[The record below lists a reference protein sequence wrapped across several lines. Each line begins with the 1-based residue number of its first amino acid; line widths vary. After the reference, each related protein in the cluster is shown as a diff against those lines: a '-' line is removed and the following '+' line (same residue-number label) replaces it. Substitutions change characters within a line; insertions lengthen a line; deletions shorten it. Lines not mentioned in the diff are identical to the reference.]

1 MERDTVR
8 LTVLVVPEM
17 MADLKALAQARRTP
31 PGQASVAEV
40 VRLALSEY
48 LERCAGEFANR

>member
-1 MERDTVR
+1 MERETVR

-17 MADLKALAQARRTP
+17 MADLKALAQVRSTP
-31 PGQASVAEV
+31 PGQTSVAEV

-48 LERCAGEFANR
+48 LAKHRSEIENR